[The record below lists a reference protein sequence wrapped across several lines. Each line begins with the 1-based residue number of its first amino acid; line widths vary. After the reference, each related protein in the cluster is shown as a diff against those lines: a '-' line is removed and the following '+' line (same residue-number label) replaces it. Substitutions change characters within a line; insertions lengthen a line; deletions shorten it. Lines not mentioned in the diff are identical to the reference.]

1 MTSLDLSVTIFPLFS
16 IAMVSFVRKPLLIR
30 KGLTV
35 FQNAL
40 LLTKPFPVTLR
51 KYAFLT
57 GLVNLLQNFFNRLL
71 EKKLTLARICLR
83 NIYLNLFGGAHFYW
97 RSLKTCNITKKT
109 CLNYV
114 QTVIFPWNLVYLNF
128 RYCVCFEQEVLKL

>member
-1 MTSLDLSVTIFPLFS
+1 
-16 IAMVSFVRKPLLIR
+16 MVSFVRKLLLIG

-57 GLVNLLQNFFNRLL
+57 DLVNHKTFLLISRPKRNLLGDQVIVLYFFEYFPKKGSMLL
-71 EKKLTLARICLR
+71 SFNVAISKHDELQRKK
-83 NIYLNLFGGAHFYW
+83 
-97 RSLKTCNITKKT
+97 K
-109 CLNYV
+109 
-114 QTVIFPWNLVYLNF
+114 
-128 RYCVCFEQEVLKL
+128 

>member
-1 MTSLDLSVTIFPLFS
+1 
-16 IAMVSFVRKPLLIR
+16 MVSFVRKLLLVR

-83 NIYLNLFGGAHFYW
+83 NICLNLFGGAHFY
-97 RSLKTCNITKKT
+97 
-109 CLNYV
+109 
-114 QTVIFPWNLVYLNF
+114 
-128 RYCVCFEQEVLKL
+128 